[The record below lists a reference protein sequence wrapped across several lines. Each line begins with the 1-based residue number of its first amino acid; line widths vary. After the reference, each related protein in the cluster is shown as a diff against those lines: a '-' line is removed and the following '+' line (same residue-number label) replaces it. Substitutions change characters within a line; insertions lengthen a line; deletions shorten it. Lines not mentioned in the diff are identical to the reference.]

1 MTTTTNPAS
10 HLRVGQRVQ
19 VRDQYSGHR
28 KGATILSISKTGIK
42 VCVAVDGFLNPTG
55 KGIAMYSCA
64 SRPTHFNDYVGYL
77 VATQPMNSDEP
88 IKLSGQMRDCSP
100 ATSLHFNPS
109 V

>member
-19 VRDQYSGHR
+19 VRDQYSGYR

-55 KGIAMYSCA
+55 KGIAMYSCT
-64 SRPTHFNDYVGYL
+64 SRPTHFDPYVGYL
-77 VATQPMNSDEP
+77 VAPKDETLA
-88 IKLSGQMRDCSP
+88 LSGQLRDCSP
-100 ATSLHFNPS
+100 ASSLHFNPS

>member
-64 SRPTHFNDYVGYL
+64 SRPTHFDNYIGYL
-77 VATQPMNSDEP
+77 VAPKDEALV
-88 IKLSGQMRDCSP
+88 LSGQMRDCSP